1 MRESAMV
8 GILTVPERSMRA
20 LPLLALVGFALAACQ
35 SAGPPPAP
43 PPEQAAPGVTPST
56 FRMPGGTGCSG
67 EVERF
72 QAVMDNDL
80 ATGHTTKGV
89 HDRVSA
95 EISRARS
102 SCTSGNEA
110 GAISQI
116 RATKARFGYP
126 G

>member
-1 MRESAMV
+1 MRH
-8 GILTVPERSMRA
+8 
-20 LPLLALVGFALAACQ
+20 LPVLALAAVLLSACQ
-35 SAGPPPAP
+35 TPTASTPPAP
-43 PPEQAAPGVTPST
+43 PPEQPAPVGMRKVFGVTP
-56 FRMPGGTGCSG
+56 GAACSG

-72 QAVMDNDL
+72 QAVIDNDL

-89 HDRVSA
+89 HTRVSG

-102 SCTSGNEA
+102 TCSAGNDA
-110 GAISQI
+110 GAIGQI